1 MPVRFNTMQREA
13 AFDAYFAMGAER
25 HLNKL
30 RTYLANTKHF
40 TAGVPAYITLREWS
54 SKDNWQ
60 ARITQRDIENGKKIQ
75 AKTDRAV
82 VNTKADY
89 RRDVRLAL
97 QPLKAAI
104 NKVIVKNE
112 ETGLPEVKIPIIEAR
127 DLTSVI
133 MSFEKLIKLDLIL
146 MGEADSRTEHNV
158 SLIDVLRAGR
168 DDGS

>member
-1 MPVRFNTMQREA
+1 MQERQRHIE
-13 AFDAYFAMGAER
+13 AFDKYYAAGDKR
-25 HLNKL
+25 SLKTL
-30 RTYLANTKHF
+30 SGRCKIDIRTAQK
-40 TAGVPAYITLREWS
+40 WS
-54 SKDNWQ
+54 SKFNWQ
-60 ARITQRDIENGKKIQ
+60 ERIARRDIENGKKIQ
-75 AKTDRAV
+75 AKTDRTI

-104 NKVIVKNE
+104 NKAIVKNE
-112 ETGLPEVKIPIIEAR
+112 ETGLPEVKIPIKEAR